1 MNLSK
6 KSEFQRKDGSTYAPV
21 GRVKH
26 VCKKGEFRFS
36 AAGLDHGHIFGMC
49 NGLLEAGAEL
59 VSVYDPDPQKVK
71 GFLDKFPEAQP
82 AESLDEVINE
92 PSINLVACAAVPRD
106 RGEIGVK
113 AMLAGKDFFAD
124 KPPFVSMEQLKEC
137 REVSQNTGR
146 KFFVYFSERLH
157 VEAAVCAGKLIQ
169 EGAVGRVIHMDGFGP
184 HRHSPEL
191 RPAWFYDKSAYGGI
205 ICDIGSHQI
214 EQFLYY
220 TGAKSA
226 KVDFSRTANY
236 NNPEHPEFEDYGEVV
251 LTGDNGATCHIR
263 LDWFTPDALPV
274 WGDGRTFIVGTDG
287 YIELR
292 KYINVGEDS
301 GGSHIFLCNKSEC
314 RHIQADNTTGFP
326 FFGRLIRDCLDRTE
340 SSMSQEHVF
349 NTMELTLRA
358 QNAARFDK
366 FFEEK

>member
-1 MNLSK
+1 M
-6 KSEFQRKDGSTYAPV
+6 
-21 GRVKH
+21 
-26 VCKKGEFRFS
+26 
-36 AAGLDHGHIFGMC
+36 
-49 NGLLEAGAEL
+49 
-59 VSVYDPDPQKVK
+59 
-71 GFLDKFPEAQP
+71 DKFPEAQP

-205 ICDIGSHQI
+205 ICDIGSSNRAIPVLHR
-214 EQFLYY
+214 
-220 TGAKSA
+220 TKSA
-226 KVDFSRTANY
+226 KVTFLARQTTIIRSTRNLRTMAKW
-236 NNPEHPEFEDYGEVV
+236 
-251 LTGDNGATCHIR
+251 C
-263 LDWFTPDALPV
+263 LP
-274 WGDGRTFIVGTDG
+274 GTMAQPA
-287 YIELR
+287 
-292 KYINVGEDS
+292 
-301 GGSHIFLCNKSEC
+301 IFAWTVHS
-314 RHIQADNTTGFP
+314 
-326 FFGRLIRDCLDRTE
+326 
-340 SSMSQEHVF
+340 
-349 NTMELTLRA
+349 
-358 QNAARFDK
+358 
-366 FFEEK
+366 